1 MTETT
6 ATSPQIKARR
16 GDLVLVEMR
25 DAYTTSSYKRV
36 EQPLAYRLMKVT
48 NLFRDGRIK
57 MVSDDRYGED
67 GYPQKYDELLYA
79 TGRHWLLPAADW
91 DTAKARQLA
100 AGHVYPDS
108 TSPRDFP
115 SLDTA
120 RETLAP
126 ARRGYVAPE
135 PEIPQP
141 TPSIGHVNC
150 GHGQSDSTGYVVAYS
165 HVNGNE
171 VTFTDIEHVQGSTN
185 YSRALELVY
194 EARRKVR
201 SGDVDAVYAV
211 IHHVYDGGHRPV

>member
-6 ATSPQIKARR
+6 ATAAPIKARR
-16 GDLVLVEMR
+16 GDMVLVELR
-25 DAYTTSSYKRV
+25 IGYTTSTYKR
-36 EQPLAYRLMKVT
+36 EAELGYRLMTVS
-48 NLFRDGRIK
+48 NLTRAGEIK
-57 MVSDDRYGED
+57 MVRDNRYGED
-67 GYPQKYDELLYA
+67 GYPQKYGELMYA

-91 DTAKARQLA
+91 DTAKAQQFA

-115 SLDTA
+115 SLETA
-120 RETLAP
+120 REILAP
-126 ARRGYVAPE
+126 AKHGYVAPK

-165 HVNGNE
+165 HVSGNE

-201 SGDVDAVYAV
+201 SGEVDAVYAV
-211 IHHVYDGGHRPV
+211 IHHIYEGGHRPV